1 MSHVQVAIPML
12 RGARHFYIQKGRR
25 WSVVE
30 HLMLDAVARRP
41 ATAITLSEKSCL
53 PRRVVV
59 EAFIRLM
66 RVGWVELLA
75 TDTGSVFTATESGKA
90 QLGSSDLPAATTRE
104 GRWMSFSTDLV
115 AGNVFRRKEMYVHS
129 RVTKAA
135 ESDAL
140 VYLSRTLRHSSEDLS
155 AIFAALENE
164 NEVIVGVAPAPEKL
178 IGGYSVVSVIDGQ
191 IDGLPG
197 RANDALRS
205 AITERAL
212 AAIPKGPGRSRQ
224 SVVDPAL
231 RRSPSGVGEVD
242 ALFDQADLLLDAP
255 AHRNILEKAL
265 KKARELVVIHS
276 TFISPDGW
284 KGILPKMLEA
294 AASGAMMQIF
304 WGQTDDQ
311 KDMSSSRTQ
320 AALFRA
326 AIAEAGRSDQIIV
339 HPFPT
344 DSHAKILLSDDGNGS
359 WSAVVGSCNW
369 LASEFDS
376 YEASIN
382 LREPKLVGEML
393 RHLAALAQAYDG
405 VWNQTAM
412 ELTALG
418 RRISS
423 IKRGNGRT
431 SKMRILLA
439 PDHADLVL
447 LARDNAQNRIVVTS
461 HRLGVAGKPIVITPA
476 LAAAKAK
483 DVACSLYYGRATG
496 PLSGLNAAGL
506 AAELNKTGVS
516 VRPVHRPR
524 LHAKVLAWDDHAIA
538 VTSQNWLSADP
549 SDTAL
554 RREIGIYV
562 EQNRIADTF
571 MRRFDL
577 AKSKF

>member
-12 RGARHFYIQKGRR
+12 RGTRHFYIQKGRR

-140 VYLSRTLRHSSEDLS
+140 VYLDPSLRHSSEDLS

-164 NEVIVGVAPAPEKL
+164 NEVIVGVASAPEKL
-178 IGGYSVVSVIDGQ
+178 ISGYGLVSVIDGQ

-197 RANDALRS
+197 RANEALRS
-205 AITERAL
+205 AIMERAL
-212 AAIPKGPGRSRQ
+212 PAVPKSSGRRQ
-224 SVVDPAL
+224 STVDLAL
-231 RRSPSGVGEVD
+231 RAPPQAGGEVD
-242 ALFDQADLLLDAP
+242 ALFDQADLLLDGP
-255 AHRNILEKAL
+255 DHRNILEKAL

-294 AASGAMMQIF
+294 AARGTTIQVF

-311 KDMSSSRTQ
+311 KDMSSSRSQ
-320 AALFRA
+320 AALLRG
-326 AIAEAGRSDQIIV
+326 AIAETGRSDQIIV

-344 DSHAKILLSDDGNGS
+344 DSHAKILLSDDGNGR
-359 WSAVVGSCNW
+359 WSSVVGSCNW

-382 LREPKLVGEML
+382 LRDPKLVGEML

-423 IKRGNGRT
+423 IIRGNGRT
-431 SKMRILLA
+431 AKMRILLA

-447 LARDNAQNRIVVTS
+447 LARDKAQNRIVVTS

-476 LAAAKAK
+476 LAAARAK
-483 DVACSLYYGRATG
+483 DISCSLYYGRATG
-496 PLSGLNAAGL
+496 PLSGLNAAAL
-506 AAELNKTGVS
+506 AAELNKSGVS

-524 LHAKVLAWDDHAIA
+524 LHAKVLAWDDHSIA

-554 RREIGIYV
+554 RREIGIYI

-571 MRRFDL
+571 IRRFDL
-577 AKSKF
+577 AKSNF

>member
-12 RGARHFYIQKGRR
+12 RGTRHFYIQKGRR

-140 VYLSRTLRHSSEDLS
+140 VYLNPSLRHSSEDLS

-164 NEVIVGVAPAPEKL
+164 NEVIVGVASAPEKL
-178 IGGYSVVSVIDGQ
+178 IGGYGLVSVIDGQ

-197 RANDALRS
+197 RANEALRS
-205 AITERAL
+205 AIMEGAL
-212 AAIPKGPGRSRQ
+212 PAVPKSPGRRQ
-224 SVVDPAL
+224 SAVDPAL
-231 RRSPSGVGEVD
+231 RAFPQAASEVD

-255 AHRNILEKAL
+255 DHRNILEKVL

-294 AASGAMMQIF
+294 AANGTTIHVF

-320 AALFRA
+320 AALFRG

-344 DSHAKILLSDDGNGS
+344 DSHAKILLSDDGNGR

-382 LREPKLVGEML
+382 LRDPKLVGEML

-431 SKMRILLA
+431 AKMRILLA

-447 LARDNAQNRIVVTS
+447 LARDKAQNRIVVTS

-476 LAAAKAK
+476 LAAARAK
-483 DVACSLYYGRATG
+483 DIACSLYYGRATG
-496 PLSGLNAAGL
+496 PLSGLNAAAL

-524 LHAKVLAWDDHAIA
+524 LHAKVLAWDDHSIA

-554 RREIGIYV
+554 RREIGIYI
-562 EQNRIADTF
+562 EQNRVADTF
-571 MRRFDL
+571 IRRFDL

>member
-12 RGARHFYIQKGRR
+12 RGTRHFYIQKGRR

-66 RVGWVELLA
+66 RVCWVELLA

-140 VYLSRTLRHSSEDLS
+140 VYLNPSLRHSSEDLS

-164 NEVIVGVAPAPEKL
+164 NEVIVGVASAPEKL
-178 IGGYSVVSVIDGQ
+178 IGGYGLVSVIDGQ

-197 RANDALRS
+197 RANEALRS
-205 AITERAL
+205 AIMERAL
-212 AAIPKGPGRSRQ
+212 PAVPKSPGRRQ
-224 SVVDPAL
+224 SAVDPAL
-231 RRSPSGVGEVD
+231 RASPQAASEVD

-255 AHRNILEKAL
+255 DHRNILEKVL

-294 AASGAMMQIF
+294 AANGTTIQVF

-320 AALFRA
+320 AALFRG
-326 AIAEAGRSDQIIV
+326 AIAEAGRSDHIIV

-344 DSHAKILLSDDGNGS
+344 DSHAKILLSDDGNGR

-382 LREPKLVGEML
+382 LRDPKLVGEML

-431 SKMRILLA
+431 AKMRILLA

-447 LARDNAQNRIVVTS
+447 LARDKAQNRIVVTS

-476 LAAAKAK
+476 LAAARAK
-483 DVACSLYYGRATG
+483 DIACSLYYGRATG
-496 PLSGLNAAGL
+496 PLSGLNAAAL

-524 LHAKVLAWDDHAIA
+524 LHAKVLAWDDHSIA

-554 RREIGIYV
+554 RREIGIYI
-562 EQNRIADTF
+562 EQNRVADTF
-571 MRRFDL
+571 IRRFDL

>member
-12 RGARHFYIQKGRR
+12 RGTRHFYIQKGRR

-41 ATAITLSEKSCL
+41 ATAIALSEKSCL

-140 VYLSRTLRHSSEDLS
+140 VYLNPSLRHSSEDLS

-164 NEVIVGVAPAPEKL
+164 NEIIVGVASAPEKL
-178 IGGYSVVSVIDGQ
+178 IGGYGLVSVIDGQ

-197 RANDALRS
+197 RANEALRS
-205 AITERAL
+205 AIMERAL
-212 AAIPKGPGRSRQ
+212 PAVPKSPGRKQ
-224 SVVDPAL
+224 SAVDPAL
-231 RRSPSGVGEVD
+231 RASPQAAGEVD

-255 AHRNILEKAL
+255 DHRNILEKAL

-276 TFISPDGW
+276 TFISADGW

-294 AASGAMMQIF
+294 AASGTTIQVF

-320 AALFRA
+320 AALFRG
-326 AIAEAGRSDQIIV
+326 AITEAGRSDQIIV

-344 DSHAKILLSDDGNGS
+344 DSHAKILLSDDGNGR

-382 LREPKLVGEML
+382 LRDPKLVGEML
-393 RHLAALAQAYDG
+393 CHLAAMAQAYDG

-431 SKMRILLA
+431 AKMRILLA

-447 LARDNAQNRIVVTS
+447 LARDKAQNRIVVTS

-476 LAAAKAK
+476 LAAARAK
-483 DVACSLYYGRATG
+483 DIACSLYYGRATG
-496 PLSGLNAAGL
+496 PLSGLNAAAL
-506 AAELNKTGVS
+506 AAELNKTGVT

-524 LHAKVLAWDDHAIA
+524 LHAKVLAWDDHSIA

-554 RREIGIYV
+554 RREIGIYI
-562 EQNRIADTF
+562 EQNRVADTF
-571 MRRFDL
+571 IRRFDL
-577 AKSKF
+577 AKSKV